1 VLRSLQQRLIAGG
14 FILAAAVLAVLFSI
28 AYRSNTRFVEWNS
41 LTIHTRDVLRA
52 LDDFASAMKSAQIAA
67 VDYYTNGSETQVQVF
82 TAAESQAHSALA
94 HVRSLTPDNPTQQ
107 RNLDVLVPLTDQGFD
122 LLREV
127 IDLRRQGKTGPD
139 AMKPVNA
146 EAKKI
151 SPPLVKALAAMTNEE
166 NHLLEVRSAA
176 AAVAARRAVRLQL
189 IGGIIA
195 TSLVLSV
202 FLMFLREN
210 SIRAGAES
218 QLEEANS
225 RLERRVD
232 ERTAQLEEALAQVRK
247 QSEEPFRL
255 FVSNVKDYA
264 LLMLDPDGR
273 VATWNAGAER
283 IKGYRAEEIVG
294 QHFSR
299 FYTPEDIERGKPAR
313 ELEITAEQERFEDE
327 GWRVRKDGSRFW
339 ANVVMIPLRDQ
350 MGQLRGFG
358 KVTRDMTERKVIE
371 EEMAA
376 QNTQLESANRELE
389 AFCYSVSHD
398 LRAPLRGIDGFSQ
411 ALLEDYAGQLD
422 NKGKEYLQRVRA
434 AVQRMGALIDDLL
447 DLSRIT
453 RTEMRREA
461 IDLSQIAQSIA
472 DELRGTQPD
481 RTAEFVIT
489 PGLEVQA
496 DPRLIRVVL
505 ENLLRNS
512 WKFTSKRESTRIEF
526 GRTAANGHS
535 AFFVKDNG
543 AGFDPNYSNRL
554 FGAFQRLHSA
564 SEFPGTGVGLATV
577 QRVIL
582 RHGGKIWAESDVDRG
597 ATFFFEL

>member
-1 VLRSLQQRLIAGG
+1 V
-14 FILAAAVLAVLFSI
+14 
-28 AYRSNTRFVEWNS
+28 
-41 LTIHTRDVLRA
+41 
-52 LDDFASAMKSAQIAA
+52 
-67 VDYYTNGSETQVQVF
+67 
-82 TAAESQAHSALA
+82 
-94 HVRSLTPDNPTQQ
+94 
-107 RNLDVLVPLTDQGFD
+107 
-122 LLREV
+122 
-127 IDLRRQGKTGPD
+127 
-139 AMKPVNA
+139 
-146 EAKKI
+146 
-151 SPPLVKALAAMTNEE
+151 TNEE
-166 NHLLEVRSAA
+166 NHLLEIRSAA

-189 IGGIIA
+189 TGGIIA

-202 FLMFLREN
+202 FVLFLREN

-225 RLERRVD
+225 RLEQRVD
-232 ERTAQLEEALAQVRK
+232 QRTAQLEDALAQVRR

-273 VATWNAGAER
+273 VTTWNAGAER

-299 FYTPEDIERGKPAR
+299 FYTPDDVERGKPAR
-313 ELEITAEQERFEDE
+313 ELEITAEQGRSEDE

-339 ANVVMIPLRDQ
+339 ANVVMTALRDQ
-350 MGQLRGFG
+350 MGQLCGFG

-376 QNTQLESANRELE
+376 QNTQLESTNRELE

-422 NKGKEYLQRVRA
+422 SKGKEYLQRVRA

-461 IDLSQIAQSIA
+461 IDLSKIAQSIA

-489 PGLEVQA
+489 PGLRTQG
-496 DPRLIRVVL
+496 DPHLMRVVL

-582 RHGGKIWAESDVDRG
+582 RHGGRIWAESDVDRG

>member
-1 VLRSLQQRLIAGG
+1 MLRSLHQRLIAGG

-41 LTIHTRDVLRA
+41 LTVHTRDVLRA
-52 LDDFASAMKSAQIAA
+52 LDDFTSAMKSAQIAA
-67 VDYYTNGSETQVQVF
+67 VDYYTSGSETQVQVF
-82 TAAESQAHSALA
+82 TAAESRAHSALV

-107 RNLDVLVPLTDQGFD
+107 RNLDALVPLADKGFD

-127 IDLRRQGKTGPD
+127 IELRRQGKTGPD

-151 SPPLVKALAAMTNEE
+151 SPPLAEALGAMTNEE
-166 NHLLEVRSAA
+166 NRLLEIRSGA

-202 FLMFLREN
+202 FVLFLREN

-218 QLEEANS
+218 QLEEANT
-225 RLERRVD
+225 RLEQRVD
-232 ERTAQLEEALAQVRK
+232 ERTAQLEDALAQVRK

-283 IKGYRAEEIVG
+283 IKGYRAEEIIG

-299 FYTPEDIERGKPAR
+299 FYTPEDIERGKPTR
-313 ELEITAEQERFEDE
+313 ELEITAEQGRFEDE

-339 ANVVMIPLRDQ
+339 ANVVMTALRDQ
-350 MGQLRGFG
+350 TGQLRGFG
-358 KVTRDMTERKVIE
+358 KVTRDMTDRKAIE
-371 EEMAA
+371 EKMAA
-376 QNTQLESANRELE
+376 QNTQLESTNRELE

-489 PGLEVQA
+489 PGLQVQA

-512 WKFTSKRESTRIEF
+512 WKFTSKRENTRIEF

-543 AGFDPNYSNRL
+543 AGFDPNYSSRL

>member
-1 VLRSLQQRLIAGG
+1 MLRSLQQRVIAGG

-28 AYRSNTRFVEWNS
+28 AYRSNTRFVEWNG

-52 LDDFASAMKSAQIAA
+52 LDDYTAAIKSAQVAA

-82 TAAESQAHSALA
+82 TEAESKAHSAIS
-94 HVRSLTPDNPTQQ
+94 HVRNLVQDSAIQE
-107 RNLDVLVPLTDQGFD
+107 RNLDALVPLTDQALGLF
-122 LLREV
+122 REV

-151 SPPLVKALAAMTNEE
+151 TPPLTHALAALTGEE
-166 NHLLEVRSAA
+166 NRLLEMRSAA

-195 TSLVLSV
+195 TGLVLAV
-202 FLMFLREN
+202 FVMFLREN
-210 SIRAGAES
+210 SIRAGAEN
-218 QLEEANS
+218 QLAQANS
-225 RLERRVD
+225 RLEERVN
-232 ERTAQLEEALAQVRK
+232 ERTGQLEQALAQVRK

-264 LLMLDPDGR
+264 LLMLGPEGR
-273 VATWNAGAER
+273 VATWNVGAER
-283 IKGYRAEEIVG
+283 IKGYSAEEIVG
-294 QHFSR
+294 HHFSR
-299 FYTPEDIERGKPAR
+299 FYTQEDVDRGKPAQQ
-313 ELEITAEQERFEDE
+313 LAIAAEQGRLEDE

-339 ANVVMIPLRDQ
+339 ANVVMTALRDQ
-350 MGQLRGFG
+350 SGALRGFG
-358 KVTRDMTERKVIE
+358 TVTRDMTERKVIE
-371 EEMAA
+371 EEMAV
-376 QNTQLESANRELE
+376 QNAQLESANGELE

-411 ALLEDYAGQLD
+411 ALLEDYGDQLD
-422 NKGKEYLQRVRA
+422 DKGKEYLQRVRA

-447 DLSRIT
+447 NLSRIT
-453 RTEMRREA
+453 RGDMRREPM
-461 IDLSQIAQSIA
+461 DLSQVARSIA
-472 DELRGTQPD
+472 DELRTTEPN
-481 RTAEFVIT
+481 RTAEFVIA
-489 PGLEVQA
+489 PRLQA
-496 DPRLIRVVL
+496 QGDPRLMRVVL
-505 ENLLRNS
+505 ENLLRNA
-512 WKFTSKRESTRIEF
+512 WKFTSKRNSARIEF
-526 GRTAANGHS
+526 GRTANNGHS

-543 AGFDPNYSNRL
+543 AGFDPNYSSRL

-577 QRVIL
+577 QRIIL
-582 RHGGKIWAESDVDRG
+582 RHGGKVWAQGDVNLG

>member
-1 VLRSLQQRLIAGG
+1 VLRSLHQRLIAGG

-41 LTIHTRDVLRA
+41 LTVHTRDVLRA
-52 LDDFASAMKSAQIAA
+52 LDDFTSAMKSAQIAA
-67 VDYYTNGSETQVQVF
+67 VDYYTSGSETQVQVF
-82 TAAESQAHSALA
+82 TAAESRAHSALV

-107 RNLDVLVPLTDQGFD
+107 RNLDALVPLADKGFD

-127 IDLRRQGKTGPD
+127 IELRRQGKTGPD

-151 SPPLVKALAAMTNEE
+151 SPPLAEALGAMTNEE
-166 NHLLEVRSAA
+166 NRLLEIRSGA

-202 FLMFLREN
+202 FVLFLREN

-218 QLEEANS
+218 QLEEANT
-225 RLERRVD
+225 RLEQRVD
-232 ERTAQLEEALAQVRK
+232 ERTAQLEDALAQVRK

-283 IKGYRAEEIVG
+283 IKGYRAEEIIG

-299 FYTPEDIERGKPAR
+299 FYTPEDIERGKPTR
-313 ELEITAEQERFEDE
+313 ELEITAEQGRFEDE

-339 ANVVMIPLRDQ
+339 ANVVMTALRDQ
-350 MGQLRGFG
+350 TGQLRGFG
-358 KVTRDMTERKVIE
+358 KVTRDMTDRKAIE
-371 EEMAA
+371 EKMAA
-376 QNTQLESANRELE
+376 QNTQLESTNRELE

-489 PGLEVQA
+489 PGLQVQA

-512 WKFTSKRESTRIEF
+512 WKFTSKRENTRIEF

-543 AGFDPNYSNRL
+543 AGFDPNYSSRL

>member
-1 VLRSLQQRLIAGG
+1 VLRSLHQRLIAGG

-52 LDDFASAMKSAQIAA
+52 LDDFTSAMKSAQIAA
-67 VDYYTNGSETQVQVF
+67 VDYYTNGSETQIQVF

-94 HVRSLTPDNPTQQ
+94 HVRSLVPDNPTQQ
-107 RNLDVLVPLTDQGFD
+107 RNLDVLVPLADQGFD
-122 LLREV
+122 LLREL
-127 IDLRRQGKTGPD
+127 IELRRQGKTGPD
-139 AMKPVNA
+139 AMKPVSA

-151 SPPLVKALAAMTNEE
+151 SPPLAKALGAVTNEE
-166 NHLLEVRSAA
+166 NHLLEIRSAA

-189 IGGIIA
+189 TGGIIA

-202 FLMFLREN
+202 FVLFLREN

-225 RLERRVD
+225 RLEQRVD
-232 ERTAQLEEALAQVRK
+232 QRTAQLEDALAQVRR

-273 VATWNAGAER
+273 VTTWNAGAER

-313 ELEITAEQERFEDE
+313 ELEITAEQGRFEDE

-339 ANVVMIPLRDQ
+339 ANVVVTALRDQ

-358 KVTRDMTERKVIE
+358 NVTRDMTERKVIE

-376 QNTQLESANRELE
+376 QNIQLESTNRELE

-422 NKGKEYLQRVRA
+422 SKGKEYLQRVRA

-461 IDLSQIAQSIA
+461 IDLSKIAQSIA

-489 PGLEVQA
+489 PGLRTQG
-496 DPRLIRVVL
+496 DPHLMRVVL

-582 RHGGKIWAESDVDRG
+582 RHGGRIWAESDVDRG

>member
-1 VLRSLQQRLIAGG
+1 MLRSLHQRLIAGG

-52 LDDFASAMKSAQIAA
+52 LDDFTSAMKSAQIAA
-67 VDYYTNGSETQVQVF
+67 VDYYTNGSETQIQVF

-94 HVRSLTPDNPTQQ
+94 HVRSLVPDNPTQQ
-107 RNLDVLVPLTDQGFD
+107 RNLDVLVPLADQGFD
-122 LLREV
+122 LLREL
-127 IDLRRQGKTGPD
+127 IELRRQGKTGPD
-139 AMKPVNA
+139 AMKPVSA

-151 SPPLVKALAAMTNEE
+151 SPPFAKALGAVTNEE
-166 NHLLEVRSAA
+166 NRLLEIRSAA

-189 IGGIIA
+189 SGGIIA

-202 FLMFLREN
+202 FVLFLREN

-218 QLEEANS
+218 QLEKANS
-225 RLERRVD
+225 CLEQRVD
-232 ERTAQLEEALAQVRK
+232 ERTAQLEDALEQVRR

-273 VATWNAGAER
+273 VTTWNAGAER

-313 ELEITAEQERFEDE
+313 ELEITAEQGRFEDE

-339 ANVVMIPLRDQ
+339 ANVVVTALRDQ

-358 KVTRDMTERKVIE
+358 NVTRDMTERKVIE

-376 QNTQLESANRELE
+376 QNTQLESTNRELE

-422 NKGKEYLQRVRA
+422 DKGKEYLQRVRA

-489 PGLEVQA
+489 PGLRAQG
-496 DPRLIRVVL
+496 DPHLMRVVL

-564 SEFPGTGVGLATV
+564 SEFPGTGVGLATA
-577 QRVIL
+577 QRVIF